1 MGNKKQIS
9 ILPLENQ
16 SKFQTTKV
24 ENHSE
29 PSQPCKMELFAK
41 IVNCF

>member
-16 SKFQTTKV
+16 SRFQITKV
-24 ENHSE
+24 ENYSE